1 MCELEPTLQSA
12 AVQAA
17 RREHE
22 RTREWLDKCGIPKAT
37 RVAQREAYNVL
48 RSHGVINDSA
58 QRASANL
65 GVGRSQYTA
74 VAKPL
79 SPEETKELAEV
90 CIAMLDTHGQAIDV
104 TLSEIS
110 SETGGFLLPEDAPRV
125 RELAI
130 AMADAMN
137 RKEQS

>member
-1 MCELEPTLQSA
+1 
-12 AVQAA
+12 
-17 RREHE
+17 
-22 RTREWLDKCGIPKAT
+22 LDKCGIPKAA

-58 QRASANL
+58 QRTRADL
-65 GVGRSQYTA
+65 EVERSQYA
-74 VAKPL
+74 PVAKSL
-79 SPEETKELAEV
+79 SPAEIKELAEV
-90 CIAMLDTHGQAIDV
+90 CIAMLDTKGQAIDV

-110 SETGGFLLPEDAPRV
+110 SEVGGFLLPEDSPRV

-137 RKEQS
+137 RKEQN

>member
-1 MCELEPTLQSA
+1 M
-12 AVQAA
+12 QAA

-48 RSHGVINDSA
+48 RSHGVISDSA
-58 QRASANL
+58 QRARADL
-65 GVGRSQYTA
+65 EVGRSQYTS

-79 SPEETKELAEV
+79 SPEESKELAEV
-90 CIAMLDTHGQAIDV
+90 CIAMLDTQGQAIDV

-110 SETGGFLLPEDAPRV
+110 TEAGGFLLPEDAPRV
-125 RELAI
+125 RELAMG
-130 AMADAMN
+130 MADAMH